1 MNADYAEH
9 IAGSRIHVA
18 EHEGELAGFVVFYPE
33 LHEMH
38 VENVAVMPQKAGQR
52 IGTCLL
58 SFVETEAIAKGL
70 SAVNL
75 YTNEVMVQNIKW
87 YQRLGYQEIER
98 RQDSGFN
105 RVYFCKSLP
114 V

>member
-1 MNADYAEH
+1 MNADYAGH
-9 IAGSRIHVA
+9 IAGSRIQVA

-38 VENVAVMPQKAGQR
+38 VENIAVMPQKAGQR
-52 IGTCLL
+52 VGSCLL
-58 SFVETEAIAKGL
+58 SYVETEAVAKGL

-87 YQRLGYQEIER
+87 YQRLGYQETER
-98 RQDSGFN
+98 RQDNGFN
-105 RVYFCKSLP
+105 RVFFRKALP